1 MTNRSDS
8 SFDIRRV
15 SAQNRREAQQPAH
28 FFPVLTLKD
37 ITLSIGKKPDEQS
50 LLKEVS
56 LLVPRAHF
64 AAIIGPSGCGK
75 STLLKVVAGIKE
87 HTDGSIHWE
96 GRDLSIEG
104 DMEPHEI
111 GYVPQFSIAHE
122 LLNVDECIESALRLR
137 VAGLSTEQL
146 DERIEKVLKSVGL
159 DEIPD
164 RRVALLSGGQKR
176 RLAMAMEMASSP
188 HLLLCDEVTS
198 GLDPKSEDEIVKL
211 MHDLSRKDD
220 RIVLSVTHSLQHVA
234 LYDSVIVLYQGHLAY
249 HGSPELLAHY
259 FGIKRPE
266 ELYPRLAERRA
277 DQWHTSWLK
286 YRAAYYEQSKL
297 PGIAA
302 EIKKPEAEKKSES
315 EGEAGVAP
323 EVVEEDEVER
333 LRAIVEG
340 KKPKDEDKGEKKEK
354 PADAPLSTHPPTPG
368 AWTQFAVLLAR
379 RWKLFFRDRGQ
390 FILQLALLFG
400 FPCLVVIFALDGLP
414 DVKRLS
420 DSGTGPLFERMKQEA
435 EVLKSISKTGGLVSG
450 LIMFQ
455 VILLALMG
463 SNNAAREIAGERSL
477 FEKEKFAG
485 LSPLAYVA
493 SKIVFLGSLVFTQSI
508 WMALFVNMIVG
519 FEGSFVGQALS
530 LILVN
535 GAMTAVCLAISSWT
549 KSAEQS
555 SLLSIYLVG
564 FQLPLSGAVLALPK
578 AIALVTQIFIASY
591 WGWSA
596 FIRSMEST
604 RYYDSMTNTGVIPTD
619 PASGLLCVWVLLA
632 HIVLGIF
639 LSYTGSKNSRWE

>member
-1 MTNRSDS
+1 MRNRYDS
-8 SFDIRRV
+8 SFDIRHF
-15 SAQNRREAQQPAH
+15 SAQNDTDINPSTD
-28 FFPVLTLKD
+28 VLALKD
-37 ITLSIGKKPDEQS
+37 ITLAIGKSPDEQ
-50 LLKEVS
+50 LLLNQIS
-56 LLVPRAHF
+56 LLVPRGHF

-75 STLLKVVAGIKE
+75 STLLKVIAGIKE
-87 HTDGSIHWE
+87 HTDGSVHWE
-96 GRDLSIEG
+96 GRDLSVEG
-104 DMEPHEI
+104 DMDPHEI

-122 LLNVDECIESALRLR
+122 LLNVDECIESTLRLR
-137 VAGLSTEQL
+137 VEGLSGEEL

-159 DEIPD
+159 NEISD
-164 RRVALLSGGQKR
+164 RRVSLLSGGQKR

-198 GLDPKSEDEIVKL
+198 GLDPKSEDEIVML
-211 MHDLSRKDD
+211 MNDLSRTDG

-234 LYDSVIVLYQGHLAY
+234 LYDSVIVLYQGQLAY
-249 HGSPELLAHY
+249 HGSPELLVHY

-266 ELYPRLAERRA
+266 DLYPRLAQRRA
-277 DQWHTSWLK
+277 KDWHDSWLK
-286 YRAAYYEQSKL
+286 YRDAYYEQSKL
-297 PGIAA
+297 PDIAA
-302 EIKKPEAEKKSES
+302 GLAKPEKEKPAEPES
-315 EGEAGVAP
+315 EAADAH
-323 EVVEEDEVER
+323 EVSEEEEVER

-340 KKPKDEDKGEKKEK
+340 RKPKDKKAAGKKK
-354 PADAPLSTHPPTPG
+354 PAEAVLETHPPTPG
-368 AWTQFAVLLAR
+368 VFSQFAVLLAR
-379 RWKLFFRDRGQ
+379 RWKLFFRDKGQ
-390 FILQLALLFG
+390 LILQLALLFG

-414 DVKRLS
+414 DVKRLG
-420 DSGTGPLFERMKQEA
+420 DSGVGTLFERMKQES
-435 EVLKSISKTGGLVSG
+435 EVFKSISKTGGLVSG

-485 LSPLAYVA
+485 LSPLAYVG
-493 SKIVFLGSLVFTQSI
+493 SKVVFLGALVLAQSI
-508 WMALFVNMIVG
+508 WMTIFVNFVVG
-519 FEGSFVGQALS
+519 FEGSFLMQALS

-578 AIALVTQIFIASY
+578 AIALLTQVFIASY
-591 WGWSA
+591 WGWSG

-604 RYYDSMTNTGVIPTD
+604 RYYDSMTNTGVLPTD
-619 PASGLLCVWVLLA
+619 PAGGLLCVWVLLA
-632 HIVLGIF
+632 HIILGLF
-639 LSYTGSKNSRWE
+639 LAYTGSKNSRWE

>member
-1 MTNRSDS
+1 MRNRYDS
-8 SFDIRRV
+8 SFDIRHF
-15 SAQNRREAQQPAH
+15 SAQNDTDINPSTH
-28 FFPVLTLKD
+28 VLALKD
-37 ITLSIGKKPDEQS
+37 ITLAIGKSPDEQ
-50 LLKEVS
+50 LLLNQIS
-56 LLVPRAHF
+56 LLVPRGHF

-75 STLLKVVAGIKE
+75 STLLKVIAGIKE
-87 HTDGSIHWE
+87 HTDGSVHWE
-96 GRDLSIEG
+96 GRDLSVEG
-104 DMEPHEI
+104 DMDPHEI

-122 LLNVDECIESALRLR
+122 LLNVDECIESTLRLR
-137 VAGLSTEQL
+137 VEGLSGEEL

-159 DEIPD
+159 NEISD
-164 RRVALLSGGQKR
+164 RRVSLLSGGQKR

-198 GLDPKSEDEIVKL
+198 GLDPKSEDEIVML
-211 MHDLSRKDD
+211 MNDLSRTDG

-234 LYDSVIVLYQGHLAY
+234 LYDSVIVLYQGQLAY
-249 HGSPELLAHY
+249 HGSPELLVHY

-266 ELYPRLAERRA
+266 DLYPRLAQRRA
-277 DQWHTSWLK
+277 KDWHDSWLK
-286 YRAAYYEQSKL
+286 YRDAYYEQSKL
-297 PGIAA
+297 PDIAA
-302 EIKKPEAEKKSES
+302 GLAKPEKEKPAEPES
-315 EGEAGVAP
+315 EAADAH
-323 EVVEEDEVER
+323 EVSEEEEVER

-340 KKPKDEDKGEKKEK
+340 RKPKDKKAAGKKK
-354 PADAPLSTHPPTPG
+354 PAEAVLETHPPTPG
-368 AWTQFAVLLAR
+368 VFSQFAVLLAR
-379 RWKLFFRDRGQ
+379 RWKLFFRDKGQ
-390 FILQLALLFG
+390 LILQLALLFG

-414 DVKRLS
+414 DVKRLG
-420 DSGTGPLFERMKQEA
+420 DSGVGTLFERMKQES
-435 EVLKSISKTGGLVSG
+435 EVFKSISKTGGLVSG

-485 LSPLAYVA
+485 LSPLAYVG
-493 SKIVFLGSLVFTQSI
+493 SKVVFLGALVLAQSI
-508 WMALFVNMIVG
+508 WMTIFVNFVVG
-519 FEGSFVGQALS
+519 FEGSFLMQALS

-578 AIALVTQIFIASY
+578 AIALLTQVFIASY
-591 WGWSA
+591 WGWSG

-604 RYYDSMTNTGVIPTD
+604 RYYDSMTNTGVLPTD
-619 PASGLLCVWVLLA
+619 PAGGLLCVWVLLA
-632 HIVLGIF
+632 HIILGLF
-639 LSYTGSKNSRWE
+639 LAYTGSKNSRWE